1 MKRRILCL
9 AAVLCLML
17 TGCSWFDGSYVH
29 VTPHREQGSSGQM
42 EAVSA
47 SNYVQLL
54 DVLKEMVSSGTESGV
69 INVANYDR
77 DMVEVNMTAAVQY
90 IRNRHPVGAYAV
102 EQVDYEVGTNSG
114 KPAIAVTFTYRHSRI
129 EIQRIQKAETME
141 DAERIIG
148 EALKTYDAGVVLQV
162 QEFREMD
169 FSQLVQDY
177 AEAHPESIMETPQVT
192 AGIYGSG
199 NARVVELAFTY
210 QNSRDQLRQMQ
221 SQVQPVFDS
230 AALYVSGEGSEH
242 QKFSQLYAFLMERFD
257 YKQETSITPAY
268 SLLRHGVGDSRAF
281 AVVYASMCRRAG
293 LECRIVTGT
302 RNGEPWTWNMV
313 LDGAQNFHVDL
324 LRSSLSGGFREYT
337 DGEMSGYVWDYSNY
351 PECNLPYIPQETV
364 SAETEGEENAPLTG
378 PTEILE

>member
-1 MKRRILCL
+1 MKPRILYL
-9 AAVLCLML
+9 TVFLCLLL

-29 VTPHREQGSSGQM
+29 VTPHREQGSSSQG

-47 SNYVQLL
+47 SNYSQLL
-54 DVLKEMVSSGTESGV
+54 SVLEGMVSSGTESGV

-90 IRNRHPVGAYAV
+90 VRNRYPVGAYAV
-102 EQVDYEVGTNSG
+102 EQMEYEVGTNSG
-114 KPAIAVTFTYRHSRI
+114 KPAIAVNVTYRHSRI
-129 EIQRIQKAETME
+129 EIQRIQKVETME
-141 DAERIIG
+141 EAEIIIG
-148 EALKTYDAGVVLQV
+148 EALKAYNAAVVLQV
-162 QEFREMD
+162 QEFQEMD
-169 FSQLVQDY
+169 FSQLVKDF
-177 AEAHPESIMETPQVT
+177 AEEQPESIMETPQVT

-199 NARVVELAFTY
+199 TARVVELAFTY

-230 AALYVSGEGSEH
+230 AALYVSGDGSDN
-242 QKFSQLYAFLMERFD
+242 QKYSQLYAFLMERFD
-257 YKQETSITPAY
+257 YKQESSITPAY

-313 LDGAQNFHVDL
+313 RDGELYFHVDL

-337 DGEMSGYVWDYSNY
+337 DGEMGGYVWDYSNY
-351 PECNLPYIPQETV
+351 PACNLPYVPLETETPAQTESADIPQ
-364 SAETEGEENAPLTG
+364 A
-378 PTEILE
+378 PTEKFE

>member
-1 MKRRILCL
+1 MKRRILYL
-9 AAVLCLML
+9 TVFLCLLL

-29 VTPHREQGSSGQM
+29 VTPHREQGSSSQG

-47 SNYVQLL
+47 SNYSQLL
-54 DVLKEMVSSGTESGV
+54 SVLEGMVSSGTESGV

-90 IRNRHPVGAYAV
+90 VRNRYPVGAYAV
-102 EQVDYEVGTNSG
+102 EQMEFEVGTNSG
-114 KPAIAVTFTYRHSRI
+114 KPAIAVNVTYRHSRI
-129 EIQRIQKAETME
+129 EIQRIQKVETME
-141 DAERIIG
+141 EAEIIIG
-148 EALKTYDAGVVLQV
+148 EALKAYNAAVVLQV
-162 QEFREMD
+162 QEFQEMD
-169 FSQLVQDY
+169 FSQLVKDF
-177 AEAHPESIMETPQVT
+177 AEEQPESIMETPQVT

-199 NARVVELAFTY
+199 TARVVELAFTY

-230 AALYVSGEGSEH
+230 AALYVSGDGSDN
-242 QKFSQLYAFLMERFD
+242 QKYSQLYAFLMERFD

-313 LDGAQNFHVDL
+313 RDGELYFHVDL

-337 DGEMSGYVWDYSNY
+337 DGEMGGYVWDYSNY
-351 PECNLPYIPQETV
+351 PACNLPYVPLETETPAQTESADIPQ
-364 SAETEGEENAPLTG
+364 A
-378 PTEILE
+378 PTENFE

>member
-1 MKRRILCL
+1 MKRRMICL
-9 AAVLCLML
+9 AAALCLLL

-29 VTPHREQGSSGQM
+29 VTPHREQGSSGQT

-47 SNYVQLL
+47 SNYAQLL
-54 DVLKEMVSSGTESGV
+54 DILEEMVTSGTESGV

-102 EQVDYEVGTNSG
+102 EQMEYEVGTNSG
-114 KPAIAVTFTYRHSRI
+114 KPAIAVNVTYRHSRI
-129 EIQRIQKAETME
+129 EIQKIRKAQTME
-141 DAERIIG
+141 DAERVIG
-148 EALKTYDAGVVLQV
+148 DVLKTCDPGVVLQV
-162 QEFREMD
+162 EVFQETD
-169 FSQLVQDY
+169 FSQLVQDF
-177 AEAHPESIMETPQVT
+177 AEAYPESIMETPQVT
-192 AGIYGSG
+192 AGIYGTG
-199 NARVVELAFTY
+199 TARVVELAFTY
-210 QNSRDQLRQMQ
+210 QNSRDKLRQMQ

-230 AALYVSGEGSEH
+230 AVLYVSGEGSDH

-257 YKQETSITPAY
+257 YKLETSITPAY

-313 LDGAQNFHVDL
+313 LDGEQNFHVDL

-351 PECNLPYIPQETV
+351 PECSLPYVPPETEAPQETG
-364 SAETEGEENAPLTG
+364 ETSPPTG

>member
-1 MKRRILCL
+1 MKPRILYL
-9 AAVLCLML
+9 TVFLCLLL

-29 VTPHREQGSSGQM
+29 VTPHREQGSSSQG

-47 SNYVQLL
+47 SNYSQLL
-54 DVLKEMVSSGTESGV
+54 SVLEGMVSSGTESGV

-90 IRNRHPVGAYAV
+90 VRNRYPVGAYAV
-102 EQVDYEVGTNSG
+102 EQMEYEVGTNSG
-114 KPAIAVTFTYRHSRI
+114 KPAIAVNVTYRHSRI
-129 EIQRIQKAETME
+129 EIQRIQKVETME
-141 DAERIIG
+141 EAEIIIG
-148 EALKTYDAGVVLQV
+148 EALKAYDAAVVLQV
-162 QEFREMD
+162 QEFQEMD
-169 FSQLVQDY
+169 FSQLVKDF
-177 AEAHPESIMETPQVT
+177 AEEQPESIMETPQVT

-199 NARVVELAFTY
+199 TARVVELAFTY

-230 AALYVSGEGSEH
+230 AALYVSGDGSDN
-242 QKFSQLYAFLMERFD
+242 QKYSQLYAFLMERFD

-313 LDGAQNFHVDL
+313 RDGALYFHVDL

-337 DGEMSGYVWDYSNY
+337 DGEMGGYVWDYSNY
-351 PECNLPYIPQETV
+351 PACNLPYVPLETETPAQTESADIPQ
-364 SAETEGEENAPLTG
+364 A
-378 PTEILE
+378 PTENFE

>member
-1 MKRRILCL
+1 MKPRILYL
-9 AAVLCLML
+9 TVFLCLLL

-29 VTPHREQGSSGQM
+29 VTPHREQGSSSQG

-47 SNYVQLL
+47 SNYSQLL
-54 DVLKEMVSSGTESGV
+54 SVLEGMVSSGTESGV

-90 IRNRHPVGAYAV
+90 VRNRYPVGAYAV
-102 EQVDYEVGTNSG
+102 EQMEYEVGTNSG
-114 KPAIAVTFTYRHSRI
+114 KPAIAVNVTYRHSRI
-129 EIQRIQKAETME
+129 EIQRIQKVETME
-141 DAERIIG
+141 EAEIIIG
-148 EALKTYDAGVVLQV
+148 EALKAYDAAVVLQV
-162 QEFREMD
+162 QEFQEMD
-169 FSQLVQDY
+169 FSQLVKDF
-177 AEAHPESIMETPQVT
+177 AEEQPESIMETPQVT

-199 NARVVELAFTY
+199 TARVVELAFTY

-230 AALYVSGEGSEH
+230 AALYVSGDGSDN
-242 QKFSQLYAFLMERFD
+242 QKYSQLYAFLMERFD

-313 LDGAQNFHVDL
+313 RDGELYFHVDL

-337 DGEMSGYVWDYSNY
+337 DGEMGGYVWDYSNY
-351 PECNLPYIPQETV
+351 PACNLPYVPLETETPAQTESADIPQ
-364 SAETEGEENAPLTG
+364 A
-378 PTEILE
+378 PTENFE

>member
-1 MKRRILCL
+1 MKPRILYL
-9 AAVLCLML
+9 TVFLCLLL

-29 VTPHREQGSSGQM
+29 VTPHREQGSSSQG

-47 SNYVQLL
+47 SNYSQLL
-54 DVLKEMVSSGTESGV
+54 SVLEGMVSSGTESGV

-90 IRNRHPVGAYAV
+90 VRNRYPVGAYAV
-102 EQVDYEVGTNSG
+102 EQMEFEVGTNSG
-114 KPAIAVTFTYRHSRI
+114 KPAIAVNVTYRHSRI
-129 EIQRIQKAETME
+129 EIQRIQKVETME
-141 DAERIIG
+141 EAEIIIG
-148 EALKTYDAGVVLQV
+148 EALKSYDAAVVLQV
-162 QEFREMD
+162 QEFQEMD
-169 FSQLVQDY
+169 FSQLVKDF
-177 AEAHPESIMETPQVT
+177 AEEQPESIMETPQVT

-199 NARVVELAFTY
+199 TARVVELAFTY

-230 AALYVSGEGSEH
+230 AALYVSGDGSDN
-242 QKFSQLYAFLMERFD
+242 QKYSQLYAFLMERFD

-313 LDGAQNFHVDL
+313 RDGELYFHVDL

-337 DGEMSGYVWDYSNY
+337 DGEMGGYVWDYSNY
-351 PECNLPYIPQETV
+351 PACNLPYVPLETETPAQTESADIPQ
-364 SAETEGEENAPLTG
+364 A
-378 PTEILE
+378 PTEKFE

>member
-1 MKRRILCL
+1 MKRRMICL
-9 AAVLCLML
+9 AAALCLLL

-29 VTPHREQGSSGQM
+29 VTPHREQGSSGQT

-47 SNYVQLL
+47 SNYAQLL
-54 DVLKEMVSSGTESGV
+54 DILEEMVTSGTESGV

-102 EQVDYEVGTNSG
+102 EQMEYEVGTNSG
-114 KPAIAVTFTYRHSRI
+114 KPAIAVNVTYRHSRI
-129 EIQRIQKAETME
+129 EIQKIRKAQTME
-141 DAERIIG
+141 DAERVIG
-148 EALKTYDAGVVLQV
+148 DVLKTCDPGVVLQV
-162 QEFREMD
+162 EVFQETD
-169 FSQLVQDY
+169 FSQLVQDF
-177 AEAHPESIMETPQVT
+177 AEAYPESIMETPQVT
-192 AGIYGSG
+192 AGIYGTG
-199 NARVVELAFTY
+199 TARVVELAFTY
-210 QNSRDQLRQMQ
+210 QNSRDKLRQMQ

-230 AALYVSGEGSEH
+230 AVLYVSGEGSDH

-257 YKQETSITPAY
+257 YKLETSITPAY

-313 LDGAQNFHVDL
+313 LDGEQNFHVDL

-351 PECNLPYIPQETV
+351 PECSLPYVPLETEAPQET
-364 SAETEGEENAPLTG
+364 GEASPPTG

>member
-1 MKRRILCL
+1 MKRRILYL
-9 AAVLCLML
+9 TVFLCLLL

-29 VTPHREQGSSGQM
+29 VTPHREQGSSSQG

-47 SNYVQLL
+47 SNYSQLL
-54 DVLKEMVSSGTESGV
+54 SVLEGMVSSGTESGV

-90 IRNRHPVGAYAV
+90 VRNRYPVGAYAV
-102 EQVDYEVGTNSG
+102 EQMEYEVGTNSG
-114 KPAIAVTFTYRHSRI
+114 KPAIAVNVTYRHSRI
-129 EIQRIQKAETME
+129 EIQRIQKVETME
-141 DAERIIG
+141 EAEIIIG
-148 EALKTYDAGVVLQV
+148 EALKSYDAAVVLQV
-162 QEFREMD
+162 QEFQEMD
-169 FSQLVQDY
+169 FSQLVKDF
-177 AEAHPESIMETPQVT
+177 AEEQPESIMETPQVT

-199 NARVVELAFTY
+199 TARVVELAFTY

-230 AALYVSGEGSEH
+230 AALYVSGDGSDN
-242 QKFSQLYAFLMERFD
+242 QKYSQLYAFLMERFD

-313 LDGAQNFHVDL
+313 RDGELYFHVDL

-337 DGEMSGYVWDYSNY
+337 DGEMGGYVWDYSNY
-351 PECNLPYIPQETV
+351 PACNLPYVPLETETPAQTESADIPQ
-364 SAETEGEENAPLTG
+364 A
-378 PTEILE
+378 PTENFE

>member
-1 MKRRILCL
+1 MKPRILYL
-9 AAVLCLML
+9 TVFLCLLL

-29 VTPHREQGSSGQM
+29 VTPHREQGSSSQG

-47 SNYVQLL
+47 SNYSQLL
-54 DVLKEMVSSGTESGV
+54 SVLEGMVSSGTESGV

-90 IRNRHPVGAYAV
+90 VRNRYPVGAYAV
-102 EQVDYEVGTNSG
+102 EQMEYEVGTNSG
-114 KPAIAVTFTYRHSRI
+114 KPAIAVNVTYRHSRI
-129 EIQRIQKAETME
+129 EIQRIQKAQTME
-141 DAERIIG
+141 DAEIIIG
-148 EALKTYDAGVVLQV
+148 EALKAYDAAVVLQV
-162 QEFREMD
+162 QEFQEMD
-169 FSQLVQDY
+169 FSQLVKDF
-177 AEAHPESIMETPQVT
+177 AEEQPESIMETPQVT

-199 NARVVELAFTY
+199 TARVVELAFTY

-230 AALYVSGEGSEH
+230 AALYVSGDGSDN
-242 QKFSQLYAFLMERFD
+242 QKYSQLYAFLMERFD

-313 LDGAQNFHVDL
+313 RDGELYFHVDL

-337 DGEMSGYVWDYSNY
+337 DGEMGGYVWDYSNY
-351 PECNLPYIPQETV
+351 PACNLPYVPLETEASAQTESADIPQ
-364 SAETEGEENAPLTG
+364 A
-378 PTEILE
+378 PTEKFE

>member
-1 MKRRILCL
+1 MKPRILYL
-9 AAVLCLML
+9 TVFLCLLL

-29 VTPHREQGSSGQM
+29 VTPHREQGSSSQG

-47 SNYVQLL
+47 SNYSQLL
-54 DVLKEMVSSGTESGV
+54 SVLEGMVSSGTESGV

-90 IRNRHPVGAYAV
+90 VRNRYPVGAYAV
-102 EQVDYEVGTNSG
+102 EQMEYEVGTNSG
-114 KPAIAVTFTYRHSRI
+114 KPAIAVNVTYRHSRI
-129 EIQRIQKAETME
+129 EIQRIQKAQTME
-141 DAERIIG
+141 DAEIIIG
-148 EALKTYDAGVVLQV
+148 EALKAYDAAVVLQV
-162 QEFREMD
+162 QEFQEMD
-169 FSQLVQDY
+169 FSQLVKDF
-177 AEAHPESIMETPQVT
+177 AEEQPESIMETPQVT

-199 NARVVELAFTY
+199 TARVVELAFTY

-230 AALYVSGEGSEH
+230 AALYVSGDGSDN
-242 QKFSQLYAFLMERFD
+242 QKYSQLYAFLMERFD

-313 LDGAQNFHVDL
+313 RDGELYFHVDL

-337 DGEMSGYVWDYSNY
+337 DGEMGGYVWDYSNY
-351 PECNLPYIPQETV
+351 PACNLPYVPLETETPAQTESADIPQ
-364 SAETEGEENAPLTG
+364 A
-378 PTEILE
+378 PTENFE

>member
-1 MKRRILCL
+1 MKPRILYL
-9 AAVLCLML
+9 TVFLCLLL

-29 VTPHREQGSSGQM
+29 VTPHREQGSSSQG

-47 SNYVQLL
+47 SNYSQLL
-54 DVLKEMVSSGTESGV
+54 SVLEGMVSSGTESGV

-90 IRNRHPVGAYAV
+90 VRNRYPVGAYAV
-102 EQVDYEVGTNSG
+102 EQMEFEVGTNSG
-114 KPAIAVTFTYRHSRI
+114 KPAIAVNVTYRHSRI
-129 EIQRIQKAETME
+129 EIQRIQKVETME
-141 DAERIIG
+141 EAEIIIG
-148 EALKTYDAGVVLQV
+148 EALKAYNAAVVLQV
-162 QEFREMD
+162 QEFQEMD
-169 FSQLVQDY
+169 FSQLVKDF
-177 AEAHPESIMETPQVT
+177 AEEQPESIMETPQVT

-199 NARVVELAFTY
+199 TARVVELAFTY

-230 AALYVSGEGSEH
+230 AALYVSGDGSDN
-242 QKFSQLYAFLMERFD
+242 QKYSQLYAFLMERFD

-313 LDGAQNFHVDL
+313 RDGELYFHVDL

-337 DGEMSGYVWDYSNY
+337 DGEMGGYVWDYSNY
-351 PECNLPYIPQETV
+351 PACNLPYVPLETETPAQTESADIPQ
-364 SAETEGEENAPLTG
+364 A
-378 PTEILE
+378 PTENFE

>member
-1 MKRRILCL
+1 MKPRILYL
-9 AAVLCLML
+9 TVFLCLLL

-29 VTPHREQGSSGQM
+29 VTPHREQGSSSQG

-47 SNYVQLL
+47 SNYSQLL
-54 DVLKEMVSSGTESGV
+54 SVLEGMVSSGTESGV

-90 IRNRHPVGAYAV
+90 VRNRYPVGAYAV
-102 EQVDYEVGTNSG
+102 EQMEYEVGTNSG
-114 KPAIAVTFTYRHSRI
+114 KPAIAVNVTYRHSRI
-129 EIQRIQKAETME
+129 EIQRIQKVETME
-141 DAERIIG
+141 EAEIIIG
-148 EALKTYDAGVVLQV
+148 EALKAYNAAVVLQV
-162 QEFREMD
+162 QEFQEMD
-169 FSQLVQDY
+169 FSQLVKDF
-177 AEAHPESIMETPQVT
+177 AEEQPESIMETPQVT

-199 NARVVELAFTY
+199 TARVVELAFTY

-230 AALYVSGEGSEH
+230 AALYVSGDGSDN
-242 QKFSQLYAFLMERFD
+242 QKYSQLYAFLMERFD

-313 LDGAQNFHVDL
+313 RDGELYFHVDL

-337 DGEMSGYVWDYSNY
+337 DGEMGGYVWDYSNY
-351 PECNLPYIPQETV
+351 PACNLPYVPLETETPAQTESADIPQ
-364 SAETEGEENAPLTG
+364 A
-378 PTEILE
+378 PTEKFE

>member
-1 MKRRILCL
+1 MKPRILYL
-9 AAVLCLML
+9 TVFLCLLL

-29 VTPHREQGSSGQM
+29 VTPHREQGSSSQG

-47 SNYVQLL
+47 SNYSQLL
-54 DVLKEMVSSGTESGV
+54 SVLEGMVSSGTESGV

-90 IRNRHPVGAYAV
+90 VRNRYPVGAYAV
-102 EQVDYEVGTNSG
+102 EQMEYEVGTNSG
-114 KPAIAVTFTYRHSRI
+114 KPAIAVNVTYRHSRI
-129 EIQRIQKAETME
+129 EIQRIQKVETME
-141 DAERIIG
+141 EAEIIIG
-148 EALKTYDAGVVLQV
+148 EALKAYNAAVVLQV
-162 QEFREMD
+162 QEFQEMD
-169 FSQLVQDY
+169 FSQLVKDF
-177 AEAHPESIMETPQVT
+177 AEEQPESIMETPQVT

-199 NARVVELAFTY
+199 TARVVELAFTY

-230 AALYVSGEGSEH
+230 AALYVSGDGSDN
-242 QKFSQLYAFLMERFD
+242 QKYSQLYAFLMERFD

-313 LDGAQNFHVDL
+313 RDGELYFHVDL

-337 DGEMSGYVWDYSNY
+337 DGEMGGYVWDYSNY
-351 PECNLPYIPQETV
+351 PACNLPYVPLETETPAQTESADIPQT
-364 SAETEGEENAPLTG
+364 
-378 PTEILE
+378 PTENFE

>member
-1 MKRRILCL
+1 MKPRILYL
-9 AAVLCLML
+9 TVFLCLLL

-29 VTPHREQGSSGQM
+29 VTPHREQGSSSQG

-47 SNYVQLL
+47 SNYSQLL
-54 DVLKEMVSSGTESGV
+54 SVLEGMVSSGTESGV

-90 IRNRHPVGAYAV
+90 VRNRYPVGAYAV
-102 EQVDYEVGTNSG
+102 EQMEFEVGTNSG
-114 KPAIAVTFTYRHSRI
+114 KPAIAVNVTYRHSRI
-129 EIQRIQKAETME
+129 EIQRIQKVETME
-141 DAERIIG
+141 EAEIIIG
-148 EALKTYDAGVVLQV
+148 EALKAYDAAVVLQV
-162 QEFREMD
+162 QEFQEMD
-169 FSQLVQDY
+169 FSQLVKDF
-177 AEAHPESIMETPQVT
+177 AEEQPESIMETPQVT

-199 NARVVELAFTY
+199 TARVVELAFTY

-230 AALYVSGEGSEH
+230 AALYVSGDGSDN
-242 QKFSQLYAFLMERFD
+242 QKYSQLYAFLMERFD

-313 LDGAQNFHVDL
+313 RDGELYFHVDL

-337 DGEMSGYVWDYSNY
+337 DGEMGGYVWDYSNY
-351 PECNLPYIPQETV
+351 PACNLPYVPLETETPAQTESADIPQ
-364 SAETEGEENAPLTG
+364 A
-378 PTEILE
+378 PTENFE

>member
-1 MKRRILCL
+1 MKPRILYL
-9 AAVLCLML
+9 TVFLCLLL

-29 VTPHREQGSSGQM
+29 VTPHREQGSSSQG

-47 SNYVQLL
+47 SNYSQLL
-54 DVLKEMVSSGTESGV
+54 SVLEGMVSSGTESGV

-90 IRNRHPVGAYAV
+90 VRNRYPVGAYAV
-102 EQVDYEVGTNSG
+102 EQMEYEVGTNSG
-114 KPAIAVTFTYRHSRI
+114 KPAIAVNVTYRHSRI
-129 EIQRIQKAETME
+129 EIQRIQKVETME
-141 DAERIIG
+141 EAEIIIG
-148 EALKTYDAGVVLQV
+148 EALKAYNAAVVLQV
-162 QEFREMD
+162 QEFQEMD
-169 FSQLVQDY
+169 FSQLVKDF
-177 AEAHPESIMETPQVT
+177 AEEQPESIMETPQVT

-199 NARVVELAFTY
+199 TARVVELAFTY

-230 AALYVSGEGSEH
+230 AALYVSGDGSDN
-242 QKFSQLYAFLMERFD
+242 QKYSQLYAFLMERFD

-313 LDGAQNFHVDL
+313 RDGELYFHVDL

-337 DGEMSGYVWDYSNY
+337 DGEMGGYVWDYSNY
-351 PECNLPYIPQETV
+351 PACNLPYVPLETEAPAQTESADIPQ
-364 SAETEGEENAPLTG
+364 A
-378 PTEILE
+378 PTENFE

>member
-1 MKRRILCL
+1 MKPRILYL
-9 AAVLCLML
+9 AVFLCLLL

-29 VTPHREQGSSGQM
+29 VTPHREQGSSSQG

-47 SNYVQLL
+47 SNYSQLL
-54 DVLKEMVSSGTESGV
+54 SVLEGMVSSGTESGV

-90 IRNRHPVGAYAV
+90 VRNRYPVGAYAV
-102 EQVDYEVGTNSG
+102 EQMEYEVGTNSG
-114 KPAIAVTFTYRHSRI
+114 KPAIAVNVTYRHSRI
-129 EIQRIQKAETME
+129 EIQRIQKVETME
-141 DAERIIG
+141 EAEIIIG
-148 EALKTYDAGVVLQV
+148 EALKAYNAAVVLQV
-162 QEFREMD
+162 QEFQEMD
-169 FSQLVQDY
+169 FSQLVKDF
-177 AEAHPESIMETPQVT
+177 AEEQPESIMETPQVT

-199 NARVVELAFTY
+199 TARVVELAFTY

-230 AALYVSGEGSEH
+230 AALYVSGDGSDN
-242 QKFSQLYAFLMERFD
+242 QKYSQLYAFLMERFD

-281 AVVYASMCRRAG
+281 ALVYASMCRRAG

-313 LDGAQNFHVDL
+313 RDGELYFHVDL

-337 DGEMSGYVWDYSNY
+337 DGEMGGYVWDYSNY
-351 PECNLPYIPQETV
+351 PACNLPYVPLETETPAQTESADIPQ
-364 SAETEGEENAPLTG
+364 A
-378 PTEILE
+378 PTENFE

>member
-1 MKRRILCL
+1 MKPRILYL
-9 AAVLCLML
+9 TVFLCLLL

-29 VTPHREQGSSGQM
+29 VTPHREQGSSSQG

-47 SNYVQLL
+47 SNYSQLL
-54 DVLKEMVSSGTESGV
+54 SVLEGMVSSGTESGV

-90 IRNRHPVGAYAV
+90 VRNRYPVGAYAV
-102 EQVDYEVGTNSG
+102 EQMEYEVGTNSG
-114 KPAIAVTFTYRHSRI
+114 KPAIAVNVTYRHSRI
-129 EIQRIQKAETME
+129 EIQRIQKVETME
-141 DAERIIG
+141 EAEIIIG
-148 EALKTYDAGVVLQV
+148 EALKAYNAAVVLQV
-162 QEFREMD
+162 QEFQEMD
-169 FSQLVQDY
+169 FSQLVKDF
-177 AEAHPESIMETPQVT
+177 AEEQPESIMETPQVT

-199 NARVVELAFTY
+199 TARVVELAFTY

-230 AALYVSGEGSEH
+230 AALYVSGDGSDN
-242 QKFSQLYAFLMERFD
+242 QKYSQLYAFLMERFD

-313 LDGAQNFHVDL
+313 RDGELYFHVDL

-337 DGEMSGYVWDYSNY
+337 DGEMGGYVWDYSNY
-351 PECNLPYIPQETV
+351 PACNLPYVPLETEASAQTESADIPQ
-364 SAETEGEENAPLTG
+364 A
-378 PTEILE
+378 PTEKFE

>member
-1 MKRRILCL
+1 MKPRILYL
-9 AAVLCLML
+9 TVFLCLLL

-29 VTPHREQGSSGQM
+29 VTPHREQGSSSQG

-47 SNYVQLL
+47 SNYSQLL
-54 DVLKEMVSSGTESGV
+54 SVLEGMVSSGTESGV

-90 IRNRHPVGAYAV
+90 VRNRYPVGAYAV
-102 EQVDYEVGTNSG
+102 EQMEYEVGTNSG
-114 KPAIAVTFTYRHSRI
+114 KPAIAVNVTYRHSRI
-129 EIQRIQKAETME
+129 EIQRIQKVETME
-141 DAERIIG
+141 EAEIIIG
-148 EALKTYDAGVVLQV
+148 EALKAYNAAVVLQV
-162 QEFREMD
+162 QEFQEMD
-169 FSQLVQDY
+169 FSQLVKDF
-177 AEAHPESIMETPQVT
+177 AEEQPESIMETPQVT

-199 NARVVELAFTY
+199 TARVVELAFTY

-230 AALYVSGEGSEH
+230 AALYVSGDGSDN
-242 QKFSQLYAFLMERFD
+242 QKYSQLYAFLMERFD

-313 LDGAQNFHVDL
+313 RDGELYFHVDL

-337 DGEMSGYVWDYSNY
+337 DGEMGGYVWDYSNY
-351 PECNLPYIPQETV
+351 PACNLPYVPLETETPAQTESADIPQ
-364 SAETEGEENAPLTG
+364 A
-378 PTEILE
+378 PTENFE

>member
-1 MKRRILCL
+1 MKPRILYL
-9 AAVLCLML
+9 TVFLCLLL

-29 VTPHREQGSSGQM
+29 VTPHREQGSSSQG

-47 SNYVQLL
+47 SNYSQLL
-54 DVLKEMVSSGTESGV
+54 SVLEGMVSSGTESGV

-90 IRNRHPVGAYAV
+90 VRNRYPVGAYAV
-102 EQVDYEVGTNSG
+102 EQMEYEVGTNSG
-114 KPAIAVTFTYRHSRI
+114 KPAIAVNVTYRHSRI
-129 EIQRIQKAETME
+129 EIQRIQKVETME
-141 DAERIIG
+141 EAEIIIG
-148 EALKTYDAGVVLQV
+148 EALKAYNAAVVLQV
-162 QEFREMD
+162 QEFQEMD
-169 FSQLVQDY
+169 FSQLVKDF
-177 AEAHPESIMETPQVT
+177 AEEQPESIMETPQVT

-199 NARVVELAFTY
+199 TARVVELAFTY

-230 AALYVSGEGSEH
+230 AALYVSGDGSDN
-242 QKFSQLYAFLMERFD
+242 QKYSQLYAFLMERFD

-313 LDGAQNFHVDL
+313 RDGELYFHVDL

-337 DGEMSGYVWDYSNY
+337 DGEMGGYVWDYSNY
-351 PECNLPYIPQETV
+351 PACNQIGRAHV
-364 SAETEGEENAPLTG
+364 
-378 PTEILE
+378 

>member
-1 MKRRILCL
+1 MKPRILYL
-9 AAVLCLML
+9 TVFLCLLL

-29 VTPHREQGSSGQM
+29 VTPHREQGSSSQG

-47 SNYVQLL
+47 SNYSQLL
-54 DVLKEMVSSGTESGV
+54 SVLEGMVSSGTESGV

-90 IRNRHPVGAYAV
+90 IRNRYPVGAYAV
-102 EQVDYEVGTNSG
+102 EQMEYEVGTNSG
-114 KPAIAVTFTYRHSRI
+114 KPAIAVNVTYRHSRI
-129 EIQRIQKAETME
+129 EIQRIQKVETME
-141 DAERIIG
+141 EAEIIIG
-148 EALKTYDAGVVLQV
+148 EALKAYNAAVVLQV
-162 QEFREMD
+162 QEFQEMD
-169 FSQLVQDY
+169 FSQLVKDF
-177 AEAHPESIMETPQVT
+177 AEEQPESIMETPQVT

-199 NARVVELAFTY
+199 TARVVELAFTY

-230 AALYVSGEGSEH
+230 AALYVSGDGSDN
-242 QKFSQLYAFLMERFD
+242 QKYSQLYAFLMERFD

-313 LDGAQNFHVDL
+313 RDGELYFHVDL

-337 DGEMSGYVWDYSNY
+337 DGEMGGYVWDYSNY
-351 PECNLPYIPQETV
+351 PACNLPYVPLETETPAQTESADIPQ
-364 SAETEGEENAPLTG
+364 A
-378 PTEILE
+378 PTENFE

>member
-1 MKRRILCL
+1 MKPRILYL
-9 AAVLCLML
+9 AVFLCLLL

-29 VTPHREQGSSGQM
+29 VTPHREQGSSSQG

-47 SNYVQLL
+47 SNYSQLL
-54 DVLKEMVSSGTESGV
+54 SVLEGMVSSGTESGV

-90 IRNRHPVGAYAV
+90 VRNRYPVGAYAV
-102 EQVDYEVGTNSG
+102 EQMEYEVGTNSG
-114 KPAIAVTFTYRHSRI
+114 KPAIAVNVTYRHSRI
-129 EIQRIQKAETME
+129 EIQRIQKVETME
-141 DAERIIG
+141 EAEIIIG
-148 EALKTYDAGVVLQV
+148 EALKAYNAAVVLQV
-162 QEFREMD
+162 QEFQEMD
-169 FSQLVQDY
+169 FSQLVKDF
-177 AEAHPESIMETPQVT
+177 AEEQPESIMETPQVT

-199 NARVVELAFTY
+199 TARVVELAFTY

-230 AALYVSGEGSEH
+230 AALYVSGDGSDN
-242 QKFSQLYAFLMERFD
+242 QKYSQLYAFLMERFD

-313 LDGAQNFHVDL
+313 RDGELYFHVDL

-337 DGEMSGYVWDYSNY
+337 DGEMGGYVWDYSNY
-351 PECNLPYIPQETV
+351 PACNLPYVPLETETPAQTESADIPQ
-364 SAETEGEENAPLTG
+364 A
-378 PTEILE
+378 PTENFE

>member
-1 MKRRILCL
+1 MKPRILYL
-9 AAVLCLML
+9 TVFLCLLL

-29 VTPHREQGSSGQM
+29 VTPHREQGSSSQG

-47 SNYVQLL
+47 SNYSQLL
-54 DVLKEMVSSGTESGV
+54 SVLEGMVSSGTESGV

-90 IRNRHPVGAYAV
+90 VRNRYPVGAYAV
-102 EQVDYEVGTNSG
+102 GQMEFEVGTNSG
-114 KPAIAVTFTYRHSRI
+114 KPAIAVNVTYRHSRI
-129 EIQRIQKAETME
+129 EIQRIQKVETME
-141 DAERIIG
+141 EAEIIIG
-148 EALKTYDAGVVLQV
+148 EALKAYDAAVVLQV
-162 QEFREMD
+162 QEFQEMD
-169 FSQLVQDY
+169 FSQLVKDF
-177 AEAHPESIMETPQVT
+177 AEEQPESIMETPQVT

-199 NARVVELAFTY
+199 TARVVELAFTY

-230 AALYVSGEGSEH
+230 AALYVSGDGSDN
-242 QKFSQLYAFLMERFD
+242 QKYSQLYAFLMERFD

-313 LDGAQNFHVDL
+313 RDGELYFHVDL

-337 DGEMSGYVWDYSNY
+337 DGEMGGYVWDYSNY
-351 PECNLPYIPQETV
+351 PACNLPYVPLETETPAQTESADIPQ
-364 SAETEGEENAPLTG
+364 A
-378 PTEILE
+378 PTENFE

>member
-1 MKRRILCL
+1 MKPRILYL
-9 AAVLCLML
+9 TVFLCLLL

-29 VTPHREQGSSGQM
+29 VTPHREQGSSSQG

-47 SNYVQLL
+47 SNYSQLL
-54 DVLKEMVSSGTESGV
+54 SVLEGMVSSGTESGV

-90 IRNRHPVGAYAV
+90 VRNRYPVGAYAV
-102 EQVDYEVGTNSG
+102 EQMEYEVGTNSG
-114 KPAIAVTFTYRHSRI
+114 KPAIAVNVTYRHSRI
-129 EIQRIQKAETME
+129 EIQRIQKVETME
-141 DAERIIG
+141 EAEIIIG
-148 EALKTYDAGVVLQV
+148 EALKAYDAAVVLQV
-162 QEFREMD
+162 QEFQEMD
-169 FSQLVQDY
+169 FSQLVKDF
-177 AEAHPESIMETPQVT
+177 AEEQPESIMETPQVT

-199 NARVVELAFTY
+199 TARVVELSFTY

-230 AALYVSGEGSEH
+230 AALYVSGDGSDN
-242 QKFSQLYAFLMERFD
+242 QKYSQLYAFLMERFD

-313 LDGAQNFHVDL
+313 RDGELYFHVDL

-337 DGEMSGYVWDYSNY
+337 DGEMGGYVWDYSNY
-351 PECNLPYIPQETV
+351 PACNLPYVPLETETPAQTESADIPQ
-364 SAETEGEENAPLTG
+364 A
-378 PTEILE
+378 PTENFE

>member
-1 MKRRILCL
+1 MKPRILYL
-9 AAVLCLML
+9 TVFLCLLL

-29 VTPHREQGSSGQM
+29 VTPHREQGSSSQG

-47 SNYVQLL
+47 SNYSQLL
-54 DVLKEMVSSGTESGV
+54 SVLEGMVSSGTESGV

-90 IRNRHPVGAYAV
+90 VRNRYPVGAYAV
-102 EQVDYEVGTNSG
+102 EQMEYEVGTNSG
-114 KPAIAVTFTYRHSRI
+114 KPAIAVNVTYRHSRI
-129 EIQRIQKAETME
+129 EIQRIQKVETME
-141 DAERIIG
+141 EAEIIIG
-148 EALKTYDAGVVLQV
+148 EALKAYDAAVVLQV
-162 QEFREMD
+162 QEFQEMD
-169 FSQLVQDY
+169 FSQLVKDF
-177 AEAHPESIMETPQVT
+177 AEEQPESIMETPQVT

-199 NARVVELAFTY
+199 TARVVELAFTY

-230 AALYVSGEGSEH
+230 AALYVSGDGSDN
-242 QKFSQLYAFLMERFD
+242 QKYSQLYAFLMERFD

-313 LDGAQNFHVDL
+313 RDGELYFHVDL

-337 DGEMSGYVWDYSNY
+337 DGEMGGSVWDYSNY
-351 PECNLPYIPQETV
+351 PACNLPYVPLETETPAQTESADIPQ
-364 SAETEGEENAPLTG
+364 A
-378 PTEILE
+378 PTENFE

>member
-1 MKRRILCL
+1 MKPRILYL
-9 AAVLCLML
+9 TVFLCLLL

-29 VTPHREQGSSGQM
+29 VTPHREQGSSSQG

-47 SNYVQLL
+47 SNYSQLL
-54 DVLKEMVSSGTESGV
+54 SVLEGMVSSGTESGV

-90 IRNRHPVGAYAV
+90 VRNRYPVGAYAV
-102 EQVDYEVGTNSG
+102 EQMEYEGGTNSG
-114 KPAIAVTFTYRHSRI
+114 KPAIAVNVTYRHSRI
-129 EIQRIQKAETME
+129 EIQRIQKVETME
-141 DAERIIG
+141 EAEIIIG
-148 EALKTYDAGVVLQV
+148 EALKAYNAAVVLQV
-162 QEFREMD
+162 QEFQEMD
-169 FSQLVQDY
+169 FSQLVKDF
-177 AEAHPESIMETPQVT
+177 AEEQPESIMETPQVT

-199 NARVVELAFTY
+199 TARVVELAFTY

-230 AALYVSGEGSEH
+230 AALYVSGDGSDN
-242 QKFSQLYAFLMERFD
+242 QKYSQLYAFLMERFD

-313 LDGAQNFHVDL
+313 RDGELYFHVDL

-337 DGEMSGYVWDYSNY
+337 DGEMGGYVWDYSNY
-351 PECNLPYIPQETV
+351 PACNLPYVPLETETPAQTESADIPQ
-364 SAETEGEENAPLTG
+364 A
-378 PTEILE
+378 PTENFE

>member
-1 MKRRILCL
+1 MKPRILYL
-9 AAVLCLML
+9 AVFLCLLL

-29 VTPHREQGSSGQM
+29 VTPHREQGSSSQG

-47 SNYVQLL
+47 SNYSQLL
-54 DVLKEMVSSGTESGV
+54 SVLEGMVSSGTESGV

-90 IRNRHPVGAYAV
+90 VRNRYPVGAYAV
-102 EQVDYEVGTNSG
+102 EQMEYEVGTNSG
-114 KPAIAVTFTYRHSRI
+114 KPAIAVNVTYRHSRI
-129 EIQRIQKAETME
+129 EIQRIQKVETME
-141 DAERIIG
+141 EAEIIIG
-148 EALKTYDAGVVLQV
+148 EALKAYDAAVVLQV
-162 QEFREMD
+162 QEFQEMD
-169 FSQLVQDY
+169 FSQLVKDF
-177 AEAHPESIMETPQVT
+177 AEEQPESIMETPQVT

-199 NARVVELAFTY
+199 TARVVELAFTY

-230 AALYVSGEGSEH
+230 AALYVSGDGSDN
-242 QKFSQLYAFLMERFD
+242 QKYSQLYAFLMERFD

-313 LDGAQNFHVDL
+313 RDGELYFHVDL

-337 DGEMSGYVWDYSNY
+337 DGEMGGYVWDYSNY
-351 PECNLPYIPQETV
+351 PACNLPYVPLETETPAQTESADIPQ
-364 SAETEGEENAPLTG
+364 A
-378 PTEILE
+378 PTENFE

>member
-1 MKRRILCL
+1 MKPRILYL
-9 AAVLCLML
+9 TVFLCLLL

-29 VTPHREQGSSGQM
+29 VTPHREQGSSSQG

-47 SNYVQLL
+47 SNYSQLL
-54 DVLKEMVSSGTESGV
+54 SVLEGMVSSGTESGV

-90 IRNRHPVGAYAV
+90 IRNRYPVGAYAV
-102 EQVDYEVGTNSG
+102 EQMEYEVGTNSG
-114 KPAIAVTFTYRHSRI
+114 KPAIAVNVTYRHSRI
-129 EIQRIQKAETME
+129 EIQRIQKVETME
-141 DAERIIG
+141 EAEIIIG
-148 EALKTYDAGVVLQV
+148 EALKAYNAAVVLQV
-162 QEFREMD
+162 QEFQEMD
-169 FSQLVQDY
+169 FSQLVKDF
-177 AEAHPESIMETPQVT
+177 AEEQPESIMETPQVT

-199 NARVVELAFTY
+199 TARVVELAFTY
-210 QNSRDQLRQMQ
+210 QHSRDQLRQMQ
-221 SQVQPVFDS
+221 SQVQPMFDS
-230 AALYVSGEGSEH
+230 AALYVSGDGSDN
-242 QKFSQLYAFLMERFD
+242 QKYSQLYAFLMERFD

-313 LDGAQNFHVDL
+313 RDGELYFHVDL

-337 DGEMSGYVWDYSNY
+337 DGEMGGYVWDYSNY
-351 PECNLPYIPQETV
+351 PACNLPYVPLETETPAQTESADIPQ
-364 SAETEGEENAPLTG
+364 A
-378 PTEILE
+378 PTENFE

>member
-1 MKRRILCL
+1 MKRRMICL
-9 AAVLCLML
+9 AAALCLLL

-29 VTPHREQGSSGQM
+29 VTPHREQGSSGQT

-47 SNYVQLL
+47 SNYAQLL
-54 DVLKEMVSSGTESGV
+54 DILEEMVTSGTESGV

-102 EQVDYEVGTNSG
+102 EQMEYEVGTNSG
-114 KPAIAVTFTYRHSRI
+114 KPAIAVNVTYRHSRI
-129 EIQRIQKAETME
+129 EIQKIRKAQTME
-141 DAERIIG
+141 DAERVIG
-148 EALKTYDAGVVLQV
+148 DVLKTCDPGVVLQV
-162 QEFREMD
+162 EVFQETD
-169 FSQLVQDY
+169 FSQLVQDF
-177 AEAHPESIMETPQVT
+177 AEAYPESIMETPQVT
-192 AGIYGSG
+192 AGIYGTG
-199 NARVVELAFTY
+199 TARVVELAFTY
-210 QNSRDQLRQMQ
+210 QNSRDKLRQMQ

-230 AALYVSGEGSEH
+230 AVLYVSGEGSDH

-257 YKQETSITPAY
+257 YKLETSITPAY

-313 LDGAQNFHVDL
+313 LDGEQNFHVDL

-351 PECNLPYIPQETV
+351 PECSLPYVPPETEAPQETV
-364 SAETEGEENAPLTG
+364 ETSPPTG

>member
-1 MKRRILCL
+1 MKPRILYL
-9 AAVLCLML
+9 TVFLCLLL

-29 VTPHREQGSSGQM
+29 VTPHREQGSSSQG

-47 SNYVQLL
+47 SNYSQLL
-54 DVLKEMVSSGTESGV
+54 SVLEGMVSSGTESGV

-90 IRNRHPVGAYAV
+90 VRNRYPVGAYAV
-102 EQVDYEVGTNSG
+102 EQMEYEVGTNSG
-114 KPAIAVTFTYRHSRI
+114 KPAIAVNVTYRHSRI
-129 EIQRIQKAETME
+129 EIQRIQKVETME
-141 DAERIIG
+141 EAELIIG
-148 EALKTYDAGVVLQV
+148 EALKAYNAAVVLQV
-162 QEFREMD
+162 QEFQEMD
-169 FSQLVQDY
+169 FSQLVKDF
-177 AEAHPESIMETPQVT
+177 AEEQPESIMETPQVT

-199 NARVVELAFTY
+199 TARVVELAFTY

-230 AALYVSGEGSEH
+230 AALYVSGDGSDN
-242 QKFSQLYAFLMERFD
+242 QKYSQLYAFLMERFD

-313 LDGAQNFHVDL
+313 RDGELYFHVDL

-337 DGEMSGYVWDYSNY
+337 DGEMGGYVWDYSNY
-351 PECNLPYIPQETV
+351 PACNLPYVPLETETPAQTESADIPQ
-364 SAETEGEENAPLTG
+364 A
-378 PTEILE
+378 PTENFE

>member
-1 MKRRILCL
+1 MKRRMICL
-9 AAVLCLML
+9 AAALCLLL

-29 VTPHREQGSSGQM
+29 VTPHREQGSSGQT

-47 SNYVQLL
+47 SNYAQLL
-54 DVLKEMVSSGTESGV
+54 DILEEMVTSGTESGV

-102 EQVDYEVGTNSG
+102 EQMEYEVGTNSG
-114 KPAIAVTFTYRHSRI
+114 KPAIAVNLTYRHSRI
-129 EIQRIQKAETME
+129 EIQKIRKAQTME
-141 DAERIIG
+141 DAERVIG
-148 EALKTYDAGVVLQV
+148 DVLKTCDPGVVLQV
-162 QEFREMD
+162 EVFQETD
-169 FSQLVQDY
+169 FSQLVQDF
-177 AEAHPESIMETPQVT
+177 AEAYPESIMETPQVT
-192 AGIYGSG
+192 AGIYGTG
-199 NARVVELAFTY
+199 TARVVELAFTY
-210 QNSRDQLRQMQ
+210 QNSRDKLRQMQ

-230 AALYVSGEGSEH
+230 AVLYVSGEGSDH

-257 YKQETSITPAY
+257 YKLETSITPAY

-313 LDGAQNFHVDL
+313 LDGEQNFHVDL

-351 PECNLPYIPQETV
+351 PECSLPYVPPETEEPQETG
-364 SAETEGEENAPLTG
+364 ETSPPTG